1 MNTYEK
7 YKTLKSLYDYVYFG
21 IHLNKVTAITLWNL
35 AGAVEQSIWRS
46 FIRLFCLL
54 DVSQLKQ
61 FNEKV
66 FFVMK
71 GRYNRKDHTELLK
84 SVLQRIGYSDEFAD
98 AEKWHSKFC
107 FHPFV
112 IFRVYF
118 FIFSV
123 KRSNLTLLEKCVL
136 ANDFVYY
143 CNTIKV
149 LNNNKFQNLKKF
161 LCLLDTLEIEN
172 LLTQFFKLK
181 GVQTYSLSEGVY
193 FAFKE
198 NIPFDVIGYEN
209 LTADC
214 KICWGEY
221 SKNELLS
228 IGIPSDKIV
237 VGGYPKDVIQKKL
250 KHNNTFQKCMVL
262 LARDAF
268 RESNMCLLDILS
280 DCSNEQKIF
289 LKLHPRCDLNFYQKY
304 ANDHNME
311 IIAFSKTINECL
323 DQNAFDYAIAVN
335 TTAYYE
341 ALMRGIPC
349 FRLDDG
355 RFNLMHGMKDTFGTV
370 EEFNDVYYK
379 YKNRN
384 IDEHQEEIDNVLK
397 YTLGFGIDNYCEIIN
412 GVRNR

>member
-7 YKTLKSLYDYVYFG
+7 YKALKSIYDYVYFG

-35 AGAVEQSIWRS
+35 AGTIKQSIWKS

-54 DVSQLKQ
+54 DVSQLKH
-61 FNEKV
+61 FNENV
-66 FFVMK
+66 FLVMK

-84 SVLQRIGYSDEFAD
+84 CVLQRIGYDDEFAD
-98 AEKWHSKFC
+98 AEKWHSTFC

-112 IFRVYF
+112 ILRVYF
-118 FIFSV
+118 YIFSV

-136 ANDFVYY
+136 ANEFVYY
-143 CNTIKV
+143 CNTIKA
-149 LNNNKFQNLKKF
+149 LNKYKFQNLKKF

-209 LTADC
+209 LTTDR
-214 KICWGEY
+214 KICWGDY
-221 SKNELLS
+221 SKDELVS
-228 IGIPSDKIV
+228 IDIPSEKIV
-237 VGGYPKDVIQKKL
+237 VGGYPKDVLQKNL
-250 KHNNTFQKCMVL
+250 KHNNTFKKCIVL

-268 RESNMCLLDILS
+268 RESNICLLDILS
-280 DCSNEQKIF
+280 NCSNEQEIY
-289 LKLHPRCDLNFYQKY
+289 LKLHPRCELTFYQKY
-304 ANDHNME
+304 ANNHNME
-311 IIAFSKTINECL
+311 IIPFSKTINECL
-323 DQNAFDYAIAVN
+323 DQKEFDYSIAVN

-355 RFNLMHGMKDTFGTV
+355 QFNLMHGMKDTFGTL
-370 EEFNDVYYK
+370 EEFYDVYYT
-379 YKNRN
+379 YKNIN
-384 IDEHQEEIDNVLK
+384 LVEHQQQINNVLK
-397 YTLGFGIDNYCEIIN
+397 YTLGFGIDNYRKIIL
-412 GVRNR
+412 GED